1 MDYINIKEKVS
12 NSVHTI
18 LLNRPDRLNAWTE
31 DMAAEIKQSMDKA
44 SKNDDVK
51 VIILTGTGRG
61 FCAGADMDALNTIDA
76 DERADKNTEPPYQAF
91 DSSWPVDFQR
101 AQTWFP
107 SVPKPIIAAINGPA
121 AGLGLILSM
130 WCDIRFASKSAIF
143 STAFS
148 KRGLIAEHGLSWL
161 LPRLVGMGHAMDM
174 TLTARKITADE
185 AEGGFVNK
193 TFSDESF
200 NEEVYKYAETMA
212 NEVSPRSMKVM
223 KKQLWQ
229 GLLQGLDEAVRI
241 ADNDMVDSFS
251 SEDFKEGVAHFIE
264 KEHQNLQVNNI
275 LKLKGLNYVIK
286 N

>member
-1 MDYINIKEKVS
+1 MPYINITEKVN

-18 LLNRPDRLNAWTE
+18 FLNRPDRLNAWTE
-31 DMAAEIKQSMDKA
+31 EMATEIKQSMDNA
-44 SKNDDVK
+44 SKNDEVK

-61 FCAGADMDALNTIDA
+61 FCAGADVDSLNTIDA
-76 DERADKNTEPPYQAF
+76 DERADKNSESPYSAF
-91 DSSWPVDFQR
+91 DSSWPLDFQR

-130 WCDIRFASKSAIF
+130 WCDIRFASTSAVF

-174 TLTARKITADE
+174 TLTARKITAEE
-185 AEGGFVNK
+185 AEKIGFVNK
-193 TFSDESF
+193 TFSDEIF
-200 NEEVYKYAETMA
+200 MDEVNKYAETMA
-212 NEVSPRSMKVM
+212 KEVSPRSMKVM

-229 GLLQGLDEAVRI
+229 GLLQGLDEAVGI
-241 ADNDMVDSFS
+241 ADNDMVDSFA

-264 KEHQNLQVNNI
+264 KRAPNFTG
-275 LKLKGLNYVIK
+275 K
-286 N
+286 

>member
-76 DERADKNTEPPYQAF
+76 AERADKNTEPPYQAF
-91 DSSWPVDFQR
+91 DSSWPLDFQR

-185 AEGGFVNK
+185 AERIGFVNK

-264 KEHQNLQVNNI
+264 KRAP
-275 LKLKGLNYVIK
+275 KFTGK
-286 N
+286 

>member
-1 MDYINIKEKVS
+1 MTYKNISEKVH
-12 NSVHTI
+12 NAIHTI
-18 LLNRPDRLNAWTE
+18 SLNRPEKLNAWTE
-31 DMAAEIKQSMDKA
+31 EMAIEIKKSMHKA
-44 SKNDDVK
+44 SNNTEVK

-61 FCAGADMDALNTIDA
+61 FCAGADMDGLNTINA
-76 DERADKNTEPPYQAF
+76 DERANKNSESPYSTF
-91 DSSWPVDFQR
+91 DSAWPLDFQR

-148 KRGLIAEHGLSWL
+148 KRGLIAEHGMSWL

-174 TLTARKITADE
+174 TLSARKISAEE
-185 AEGGFVNK
+185 AEKIGFVNK
-193 TFSDESF
+193 TFPDETF
-200 NEEVYKYAETMA
+200 LKDVYNYAETLA

-223 KKQLWQ
+223 KRQLWQ
-229 GLLQGLDEAVRI
+229 SLLQGLDEAVTK
-241 ADNDMVDSFS
+241 ADNDMVESFS

-264 KEHQNLQVNNI
+264 KRPPNFSG
-275 LKLKGLNYVIK
+275 K
-286 N
+286 

>member
-1 MDYINIKEKVS
+1 MTYNNIIEKIN

-18 LLNRPDRLNAWTE
+18 YLNRPERLNAWTE
-31 DMAAEIKQSMDKA
+31 EMALEIKQSMDVA
-44 SKNDDVK
+44 SKNEDVK

-61 FCAGADMDALNTIDA
+61 FCAGADMNSLNTIDP
-76 DERADKNTEPPYQAF
+76 DERADKNSQSPYSAF
-91 DSSWPVDFQR
+91 DSAWPLDFQR

-148 KRGLIAEHGLSWL
+148 KRGLIAEHGMSWL

-185 AEGGFVNK
+185 AEKIGFVNK
-193 TFSDESF
+193 IFNDEIF
-200 NEEVYKYAETMA
+200 LQEVNQYAENMA
-212 NEVSPRSMKVM
+212 NQVSPRSMKVM
-223 KKQLWQ
+223 KRQLWQ
-229 GLLQGLDEAVRI
+229 GLLQGLDEAVNI
-241 ADNDMVDSFS
+241 ADNDMVESFS

-264 KEHQNLQVNNI
+264 KRSPNFTG
-275 LKLKGLNYVIK
+275 K
-286 N
+286 

>member
-1 MDYINIKEKVS
+1 MSYNNITEKVN

-31 DMAAEIKQSMDKA
+31 EMAEEIKHSMDTA

-61 FCAGADMDALNTIDA
+61 FCAGADMDSLNTIDA
-76 DERADKNTEPPYQAF
+76 DERADKNSQSPYLAF
-91 DSSWPVDFQR
+91 DSAWPLDFQR

-130 WCDIRFASKSAIF
+130 WCDIRFASKSAVF

-161 LPRLVGMGHAMDM
+161 LPRLVGMGNAMDM
-174 TLTARKITADE
+174 TLTARKISADE
-185 AEGGFVNK
+185 AEKIGFVNK
-193 TFSDESF
+193 TFSDETF
-200 NEEVYKYAETMA
+200 IDEVYKYAETMA
-212 NEVSPRSMKVM
+212 KEVSPRSMKVI

-229 GLLQGLDEAVRI
+229 GLLQGLDEAVGI
-241 ADNDMVDSFS
+241 ADDDMVDSFS

-264 KEHQNLQVNNI
+264 KRAPNFTG
-275 LKLKGLNYVIK
+275 K
-286 N
+286 

>member
-1 MDYINIKEKVS
+1 MTYKNIKEEIK
-12 NSVHTI
+12 NSIHI
-18 LLNRPDRLNAWTE
+18 ISLNRPDRLNAWTE
-31 DMAAEIKQSMDKA
+31 DMALEIRNSMDKA
-44 SKNDDVK
+44 SNNNNTK

-61 FCAGADMDALNTIDA
+61 FCAGADMDSLNSVDA
-76 DERADKNTEPPYQAF
+76 DERADQNKQSPYSAF
-91 DSSWPVDFQR
+91 RENWPLDFQR

-130 WCDIRFASKSAIF
+130 WCDIRFATKSAIF

-174 TLTARKITADE
+174 TLTARKITAEE
-185 AEGGFVNK
+185 AERIGFVNK
-193 TFSDESF
+193 IFDDEIF
-200 NEEVYKYAETMA
+200 MEEVLKYSENLA

-229 GLLQGLDEAVRI
+229 GLLQGLNDAVSI
-241 ADNDMVDSFS
+241 ADNDMIESFA

-264 KEHQNLQVNNI
+264 KRAP
-275 LKLKGLNYVIK
+275 KFTGK
-286 N
+286 